1 MGGAPVST
9 NPPERKKLVG
19 QRLGRY
25 DILYLLA
32 SGGMGSVYVG
42 RQSGMAGFERLVA
55 IKTLHPHLADEDQ
68 FVNMFL
74 DEARLA
80 ARIRHPNVVA
90 TLDISESAMDGY
102 FLVMEYVEGENLAA
116 LLKRSVTAGAQLP
129 VTIGLRIVLDALQG
143 LAAAHNLTDSD
154 GKRLNLVHRDVSPQN
169 VLVGGDGVARLTDFG
184 IAKAEVNVSTTRH
197 GQLKGKLSY
206 MAPEQATHGKVEQ
219 RSDLFSMGI
228 VLWEALTQKRLF
240 RGKTNAETL
249 HKVLIS
255 EAPPPSAVRRDL
267 APFDKVLAK
276 ALAKPIEDRFQSAQ
290 EMIEAIEAVAPQVGG
305 IAPARAVSLLVQ
317 RLSKDKLAQES
328 SAIRAALKDVARDG
342 SVRVSIPVDID
353 EEGRTPVTDAPI
365 PQADLT
371 GLSHIGF
378 NSGRRALQW
387 GLAGVGLVVV
397 VIAALLWIRGS
408 NQPTA
413 APVAAPSV
421 PSSTPSGTEVPSTR
435 EAAPLPPTTPSAGT
449 TAPRPEK
456 RPRATSAASTKADT
470 PSTEPAVT
478 QPKRVI
484 RRAPKRKKEPAQEE
498 VLTNPYR

>member
-1 MGGAPVST
+1 MGGAPVSS
-9 NPPERKKLVG
+9 NPPDRKKLVG

-25 DILYLLA
+25 DVLYLLA

-116 LLKRSVTAGAQLP
+116 LLKRSVTASAQLP
-129 VTIGLRIVLDALQG
+129 VTIALRIVLDALQG
-143 LAAAHNLTDSD
+143 LSAAHNLTDSD

-255 EAPPPSAVRRDL
+255 DAPAPSAVRREL

-353 EEGRTPVTDAPI
+353 EEGRTPVTEAPI

-371 GLSHIGF
+371 GLSHFGF
-378 NSGRRALQW
+378 KSQRRALQW
-387 GLAGVGLVVV
+387 GLAGVGLIAV
-397 VIAALLWIRGS
+397 VIVAFLWIKGS

-413 APVAAPSV
+413 APVAEPTSPPPGTAV
-421 PSSTPSGTEVPSTR
+421 PSIR
-435 EAAPLPPTTPSAGT
+435 EATPPPPITPSAGT
-449 TAPRPEK
+449 TTPRPVE
-456 RPRATSAASTKADT
+456 PPSATRAAPTKAVAPAAEPAAS
-470 PSTEPAVT
+470 

-484 RRAPKRKKEPAQEE
+484 RRAPKRKKEAPPDE